1 MTEKR
6 NGTEVLIGGK
16 VYSLAGADASYL
28 QKVSGYLNSKIL
40 EVKSAQGYRSLDADY
55 RELLLNLNIAD
66 DFFKAESE
74 KEEYRK
80 KAEELEKELY
90 AVRHDIVSTKLK
102 LENSLKQQEVLEAR
116 VDEWKDKYSSLA
128 GNRGDN
134 Y

>member
-116 VDEWKDKYSSLA
+116 VDEWKDKYSILA